1 MMMMGES
8 GKLFGKGCSNKAG
21 EGSAGKR
28 PKGRPVKVGH
38 FHDDVEPTHS
48 AKVVLSPGLEM
59 LPIPVGFRPY
69 LCAIPR
75 TVILKT
81 NTGCSWMVK
90 LREIKDVVCLDQGRT
105 AFVAAHQV
113 KLDRLL
119 HNLQD
124 AQGRRLQGH
133 HLRLHHERGGPEVP
147 KQGPNS
153 FFQLPGPTW
162 ARSAAG
168 RLLPS
173 LLAKCLPNRQ
183 GLSSRTNCPN
193 SSPPRRRDLASPRAR
208 ALRPASA
215 VSRPRPMATRNR
227 TPLFRKYRD
236 ALRHVRAPAGAPS
249 SSSSSGGG
257 GPVIEMSSL
266 LRHDR
271 TYAPLSTDDPAAS
284 SSSRGTVAVGLP
296 PAWVDIS
303 EDISANMQR
312 AKTKMAELAK
322 AHAKALMPSFGDGV
336 DDQRAI
342 EVLTHE
348 ITDLLKR
355 SEKRL
360 QKLAT
365 NDSSE
370 DSKVRKNV
378 QRSLATDLHSL
389 SIEFR
394 KKQSSYLKQLRQQKE
409 GQDGV
414 DLEMNMNGSK
424 STFELE
430 DDEFED
436 VGFTEVQMSKLK
448 KSEAFTRERERE
460 IEQVVES
467 VNELA
472 QIMKDLS
479 VLVID
484 QGTIVDRIDYNVQN
498 VAASVEEGYKQL
510 QKAERTQK
518 KGGMVM
524 CATVLVILIFI
535 MIVLLI
541 LKKILF

>member
-1 MMMMGES
+1 MGRVWAVGARQNPRRRLRGRKQVASLLNRIQGGGVGRGLPVS
-8 GKLFGKGCSNKAG
+8 GSW
-21 EGSAGKR
+21 
-28 PKGRPVKVGH
+28 PPPPH
-38 FHDDVEPTHS
+38 
-48 AKVVLSPGLEM
+48 
-59 LPIPVGFRPY
+59 LPWWRSVSQ
-69 LCAIPR
+69 LR
-75 TVILKT
+75 TV
-81 NTGCSWMVK
+81 GS
-90 LREIKDVVCLDQGRT
+90 
-105 AFVAAHQV
+105 HQ
-113 KLDRLL
+113 LPPTRSLSL
-119 HNLQD
+119 PPP
-124 AQGRRLQGH
+124 RRLA
-133 HLRLHHERGGPEVP
+133 V
-147 KQGPNS
+147 
-153 FFQLPGPTW
+153 
-162 ARSAAG
+162 
-168 RLLPS
+168 
-173 LLAKCLPNRQ
+173 
-183 GLSSRTNCPN
+183 
-193 SSPPRRRDLASPRAR
+193 RRDLARRSP
-208 ALRPASA
+208 PA
-215 VSRPRPMATRNR
+215 MATRNR

-249 SSSSSGGG
+249 ASSSPGG
-257 GPVIEMSSL
+257 GPAVVEMASL
-266 LRHDR
+266 LRPDR
-271 TYAPLSTDDPAAS
+271 NYAPLSTDDPSA
-284 SSSRGTVAVGLP
+284 SSSRGAAMVGLP
-296 PAWVDIS
+296 PAWVDVS
-303 EDISANMQR
+303 EEISANMQR

-322 AHAKALMPSFGDGV
+322 AHAKALMPSFGDGR

-342 EVLTHE
+342 EILTHE

-355 SEKRL
+355 SEKKL
-360 QKLAT
+360 QKLSMK
-365 NDSSE
+365 DSSE
-370 DSKVRKNV
+370 DSNVRKNV
-378 QRSLATDLHSL
+378 QRSLATDLQTL
-389 SIEFR
+389 SMEFR
-394 KKQSSYLKQLRQQKE
+394 KKQSTYLKQLRQQKE

-460 IEQVVES
+460 IEQVAQS

-535 MIVLLI
+535 LIILLV